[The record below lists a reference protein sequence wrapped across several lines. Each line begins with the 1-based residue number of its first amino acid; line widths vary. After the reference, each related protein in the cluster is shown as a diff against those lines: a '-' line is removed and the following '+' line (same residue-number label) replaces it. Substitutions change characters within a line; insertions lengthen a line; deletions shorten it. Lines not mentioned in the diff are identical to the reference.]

1 MNILDHYSSEEL
13 RGFYDQSPDKWPEKL
28 RNMAHNWLAQ
38 ELLDSW
44 LSNADD
50 DQYEDRMLDIIQSEI
65 DHADD

>member
-1 MNILDHYSSEEL
+1 MCIRD
-13 RGFYDQSPDKWPEKL
+13 RL